1 MSSPDEMQLEEL
13 AAAIL
18 DGTEVDWGTAESPAA
33 SPRLP
38 LIDHLKVVAA
48 VAAVHR
54 QPLPAPDQWGHLRVL
69 ERIGRGSF
77 GEVFRAWDTRL
88 DREVALKLLP
98 IAGERDASSFIEEG
112 RLLARVRH
120 PNVATIYG
128 ADQVNNRT
136 GLWMELVSGRT
147 LEQVLQDESL
157 SVPEIVRI
165 GVEICRAVAAVH
177 RAGLLHR
184 DIKAHNVMLAED
196 GRVVLMDFGS
206 GRELKDGSSSDR
218 SGTPLYQAP
227 EVIRGEPATVR
238 SEVYSLGIL
247 LFHLVSRSYPVHAV
261 TTAELRLAHDSGDR
275 VALQTLAR
283 NVPASFAR
291 IIQRATDPLPRWR
304 YADVDAVERDL
315 TRFQRRATTV
325 PRNGVIVAAA
335 VLAVVVGARQAGN
348 EDGMRSRTVSLAAE
362 SPSSVQRPD
371 ILIAVLP
378 FINVGSESGNSVI
391 DGLNA
396 RLLEQM
402 RGFDGLRVGYLHTS
416 GGRTTK
422 TVGFASDTNQAGIT
436 FVVKV
441 YAQLSGRTLVIRAA
455 LQRARGGEPLWVD
468 TVTREVRSAGDLTD
482 VLGELGRS
490 ISNKLFLEL
499 DKFEYAQAIMMWGSR
514 WGGNPTSKYLVPP
527 LVVAAPPWPHTA
539 QAARSGGVSER
550 R

>member
-18 DGTEVDWGTAESPAA
+18 DGTEVDWGTEEFLGA

-38 LIDHLKVVAA
+38 LIEHLKVVAA

-54 QPLPAPDQWGHLRVL
+54 QPALAPDQWAHLRVL

-98 IAGERDASSFIEEG
+98 VEGERDTSSFIEEG

-128 ADQVNNRT
+128 ADQVDNRI
-136 GLWMELVSGRT
+136 GLWMELVPGRT
-147 LEQVLQDESL
+147 LEQLLQDKSL
-157 SVPEIVRI
+157 SVPETARI

-206 GRELKDGSSSDR
+206 GRELKDGSESDR

-227 EVIRGEPATVR
+227 EVFRGEPATVR
-238 SEVYSLGIL
+238 SDIYSLGIL
-247 LFHLVSRSYPVHAV
+247 LFHLVSRSYPVQAV
-261 TTAELRLAHDSGDR
+261 TTAELRLAHDRSDR
-275 VALQTLAR
+275 VALQTLVR

-291 IIQRATDPLPRWR
+291 IIQRATDPLPQRR
-304 YADVDAVERDL
+304 YTDVAAIERDL
-315 TRFQRRATTV
+315 TRLQRRATTV
-325 PRNGVIVAAA
+325 PRYGVIVAAA
-335 VLAVVVGARQAGN
+335 VLAVLVGARQAGD
-348 EDGMRSRTVSLAAE
+348 ESGMRARLVSATAE

-378 FINVGSESGNSVI
+378 FINVGSGNSVI

-396 RLLEQM
+396 RLLEQV
-402 RGFDGLRVGYLHTS
+402 RVFDGLSVLYQYTM
-416 GGRTTK
+416 GGLTTK
-422 TVGFASDTNQAGIT
+422 TVGLASDTNQAGIT
-436 FVVKV
+436 FIVEV

-455 LQRARGGEPLWVD
+455 LRRVRGGEPLWVD

-482 VLGELGRS
+482 VLGELGWS
-490 ISNKLFLEL
+490 IRKKLFLEL
-499 DKFEYAQAIMMWGSR
+499 GKFEYAKAITM
-514 WGGNPTSKYLVPP
+514 SKYVVP
-527 LVVAAPPWPHTA
+527 PHTA
-539 QAARSGGVSER
+539 QTARSAGVSER